1 MDSKKI
7 RSSRVGAD
15 LSQRKTGSSRW
26 PKIGRG
32 LTEIEGGL
40 NWLHET
46 DQFRKAGAY
55 PYWCLCGED
64 ELSATVAADSG
75 GKAFYHHLPRATGGD
90 AGTDGR
96 VEKTIGLGR
105 YERENLDGGRFLC
118 SAGRVSRVHGVSLG
132 LSFRYPCTAVV
143 KGERSTLKKE

>member
-1 MDSKKI
+1 MDAKKVQ
-7 RSSRVGAD
+7 VGGGD
-15 LSQRKTGSSRW
+15 SNLSQRKTGSSRW
-26 PKIGRG
+26 PKIGGG

-40 NWLHET
+40 NWLREI
-46 DQFRKAGAY
+46 DQFKKAGAH

-96 VEKTIGLGR
+96 VEKTIVLGR

-118 SAGRVSRVHGVSLG
+118 SSGRISRVHGVSLG
-132 LSFRYPCTAVV
+132 LSFRYPCTALV
-143 KGERSTLKKE
+143 KGE